1 MSTGEVFIETSLSRS
16 DQVHA
21 VTASFLGWTLD
32 AFDFFVLV
40 FLVDTLAAQ
49 FHVPASKIILTITA
63 TLAMRPLGALLF
75 GLLADRYGRRGP
87 LMANVVFFSVMELA
101 CGFAPNYTVFF
112 VLRAIFG
119 IGMGGEWGVG
129 ASLAME
135 SVPARWRGVLSARGA
150 ERIFRS
156 AICWRPWR
164 RGWCCR
170 CGDGG
175 RCFGWAGFRRC
186 WRSTS
191 GFSEGDGGVG
201 SSIGRR
207 P

>member
-1 MSTGEVFIETSLSRS
+1 MRSDEAVLDRSLSRS

-75 GLLADRYGRRGP
+75 GVLADRYGRRGP

-101 CGFAPNYTVFF
+101 CGFAPNYTR
-112 VLRAIFG
+112 VLRAAG
-119 IGMGGEWGVG
+119 DLRNRNGRRVGCGCVACDGERSG
-129 ASLAME
+129 AVAGR
-135 SVPARWRGVLSARGA
+135 ACRAWCRAGT
-150 ERIFRS
+150 RS
-156 AICWRPWR
+156 ATCWRRWR
-164 RGWCCR
+164 RG
-170 CGDGG
+170 
-175 RCFGWAGFRRC
+175 
-186 WRSTS
+186 
-191 GFSEGDGGVG
+191 
-201 SSIGRR
+201 
-207 P
+207 